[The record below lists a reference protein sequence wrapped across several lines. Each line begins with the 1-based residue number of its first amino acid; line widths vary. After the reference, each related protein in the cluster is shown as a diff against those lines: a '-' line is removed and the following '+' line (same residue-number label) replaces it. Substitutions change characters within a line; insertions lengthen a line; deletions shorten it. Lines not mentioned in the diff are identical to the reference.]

1 MHSLLVTMLV
11 LASWTRVGD
20 EEAAP
25 APPAPRR
32 PMIVSLKVGRE
43 RREVAVSWPVPP
55 PQADP
60 DDDATDPRPRGPLN
74 LNTASVEPENFD
86 RWLFADHGSD
96 RERLGHLQSLL
107 DERIELA
114 DFVRRINARDRAKLR
129 LAGKGDIK
137 RFLDLVEDRRT
148 AFEFERKS
156 WKTGFAALKELDPI
170 ARIYQEGPFGD
181 GSLFAKTLRRIEDG
195 GKAAH

>member
-1 MHSLLVTMLV
+1 MHTSLMTMLV
-11 LASWTRVGD
+11 LVAWTRLGD

-25 APPAPRR
+25 APPAPR
-32 PMIVSLKVGRE
+32 PVMIVSLKVGRD
-43 RREVAVSWPVPP
+43 RREVSVSWPVPP

-86 RWLFADHGSD
+86 RWLFADDRSA

-107 DERIELA
+107 DTRIELA
-114 DFVRRINARDRAKLR
+114 DFVRRLTARDRAKLR

-137 RFLDLVEDRRT
+137 RFLDLVEDRRN
-148 AFEFERKS
+148 AFEVDRKG
-156 WKTGFAALKELDPI
+156 WKTGLAALQGLDPI
-170 ARIYQEGPFGD
+170 TRIYQEGPFGD
-181 GSLFAKTLRRIEDG
+181 GSLFAKTLRRIEG
-195 GKAAH
+195 RASATR